1 MLTHQ
6 SLYEFWHRSQSLW
19 SCKLAQVSVDF
30 LSASELAEIQ
40 QLHQLQQVE
49 FGVHLSWKYLTR
61 AGSGQMSWCV
71 DANHIGAVFTD
82 KGLLEQSLP
91 QVYQYQMLDENTLI
105 MSVDKYEETIR
116 LESDC
121 RRLREHR
128 YDGKLIR
135 RVWEHK
141 DEALVA

>member
-1 MLTHQ
+1 
-6 SLYEFWHRSQSLW
+6 
-19 SCKLAQVSVDF
+19 
-30 LSASELAEIQ
+30 
-40 QLHQLQQVE
+40 
-49 FGVHLSWKYLTR
+49 
-61 AGSGQMSWCV
+61 
-71 DANHIGAVFTD
+71 
-82 KGLLEQSLP
+82 
-91 QVYQYQMLDENTLI
+91 

-141 DEALVA
+141 GEALVA